1 MNIVCIGGGHGLSQ
15 VLKSLKN
22 ISINLV
28 AIVTTT
34 DNGGSTGRIRKDKN
48 EIALGDIRRCID
60 SLSNKDNSLSNLT
73 EQRFNSKNDLN
84 GHCLGNIILSALCQ
98 QVGSPTKA
106 IELYSELLNVNP
118 KHKIYPMSDIP
129 SDLIA
134 TNLKGESIFGECNID
149 KLNDFPASLSL
160 TNNVLASKEVVE
172 SIYKADVII
181 LGPGSLLTSIL
192 PVLLVDNIKDAI
204 INTTASRI
212 FIENMTKENS
222 VVDEIPKKEQLE
234 KAIKLLGYKFFDISL
249 SPKAIKVMTSINKEF
264 DKTPNKQVFHDEKK
278 LEYIIKQF
286 SSQHVKKTNNQTINK
301 NKFH

>member
-1 MNIVCIGGGHGLSQ
+1 M
-15 VLKSLKN
+15 
-22 ISINLV
+22 
-28 AIVTTT
+28 
-34 DNGGSTGRIRKDKN
+34 
-48 EIALGDIRRCID
+48 
-60 SLSNKDNSLSNLT
+60 
-73 EQRFNSKNDLN
+73 
-84 GHCLGNIILSALCQ
+84 
-98 QVGSPTKA
+98 
-106 IELYSELLNVNP
+106 
-118 KHKIYPMSDIP
+118 
-129 SDLIA
+129 
-134 TNLKGESIFGECNID
+134 
-149 KLNDFPASLSL
+149 
-160 TNNVLASKEVVE
+160 E